1 MHLFSDTASGRI
13 ASLPSPT
20 DTLPNVQ
27 GKRMMSHTRHTRSPQ
42 PGDLMPN
49 PSAVLYI
56 ALPHLHPALVEQD
69 ARRLGLALPEGVRSL
84 WPGLPAMPEG
94 TFAPETLP
102 WSPSQA
108 SVCLA
113 DFERNIRD
121 GARGMALAPL
131 AARDIY
137 PAGPM
142 IGPEEEAA
150 LLRLNAGTAPSR
162 EMEQTPNLQQLRES
176 AQRTLILAW
185 LQERQALEMAE
196 LERSVAQGKQTLA
209 GLLGDGSPSHAEQSE
224 PTTPSTPKGVWRA
237 ILDAALTLLEP
248 EPSRNGLRLLI
259 LDEDMSDALKQ
270 KDLHLPPPEGESP
283 PPGFAFLT
291 LPQSALSASPQ
302 SGDKTLIFLCPATG
316 A

>member
-1 MHLFSDTASGRI
+1 
-13 ASLPSPT
+13 
-20 DTLPNVQ
+20 
-27 GKRMMSHTRHTRSPQ
+27 
-42 PGDLMPN
+42 
-49 PSAVLYI
+49 
-56 ALPHLHPALVEQD
+56 
-69 ARRLGLALPEGVRSL
+69 
-84 WPGLPAMPEG
+84 
-94 TFAPETLP
+94 
-102 WSPSQA
+102 
-108 SVCLA
+108 
-113 DFERNIRD
+113 
-121 GARGMALAPL
+121 
-131 AARDIY
+131 
-137 PAGPM
+137 
-142 IGPEEEAA
+142 
-150 LLRLNAGTAPSR
+150 
-162 EMEQTPNLQQLRES
+162 MEQTPNLQQLRES

-209 GLLGDGSPSHAEQSE
+209 GLLGDGSPAPAEQGES
-224 PTTPSTPKGVWRA
+224 PTPSTPKGVWRA
-237 ILDAALTLLEP
+237 ILDAALTLL